1 MNKPLI
7 PYFTRKQSSL
17 AIIGFVIILLVCIV
31 LFFTRSLPLLW
42 IAFAFFEVL
51 GFFFFAS
58 LLGRS
63 WHDIPPKQ
71 FLQRLFGTALF
82 IRLVWVVSSYFFF
95 EYQTGIPFEFA
106 AGDSLFYHEVG
117 SALAERGLGQI
128 NEIAGDVSLPDRGFP
143 IYLSLIYSVFGD
155 HVIIPRIINAI
166 LGAWTCILVYRLSKR
181 NFGETVARIAGI
193 LLLLAP
199 MFVYF
204 SGLHLKETLMIFLL
218 LTFLE
223 RADWVLRKRSLK
235 VTDLIILSLVGVSL
249 YFFRTVLFFSVL
261 FALFSTLLLSSR
273 GNRTIMNRAFIGIWI
288 VVVLWIFFSAQIIGE
303 LEYLTGNINIQE
315 TNLQWRAVREGGNRL
330 ATYGSSLLF
339 APFMLMVPFPTLVN
353 IETQQEIMML
363 SGAYYTKNI
372 ISFFVLTALILII
385 KEKAYR
391 KHILILSFILIYLAI
406 LTKSSFSLS
415 GRFHMPLMPFY
426 MILAAYGIVNF
437 YRIGRRYYIT
447 YIILMAVVIIAWNW
461 FKLAGRGII

>member
-17 AIIGFVIILLVCIV
+17 AIIGFVFILLLCIV
-31 LFFTRSLPLLW
+31 MFFTRSLPLMW
-42 IAFAFFEVL
+42 VAFALLEVI

-63 WHDIPPKQ
+63 WFDIPRRQ

-82 IRLVWVVSSYFFF
+82 IRLVWVVASYFFF
-95 EYQTGIPFEFA
+95 EHQTGIPFEFA

-117 SALAERGLGQI
+117 SALAERGIGQI

-166 LGAWTCILVYRLSKR
+166 LGAWTCVFVFQLTRR
-181 NFGETVARIAGI
+181 NFGDKVARIAGI

-199 MFVYF
+199 MLIYLT
-204 SGLHLKETLMIFLL
+204 GLHLKETVMIFLL
-218 LTFLE
+218 VTFME
-223 RADWVLRKRSLK
+223 RADWILRKRSLK
-235 VTDLIILSLVGVSL
+235 FTDLIILSLLGISL
-249 YFFRTVLFFSVL
+249 YFFRTVLFFS
-261 FALFSTLLLSSR
+261 ALFSVFSVILLSAK
-273 GNRTIMNRAFIGIWI
+273 GNRTILNRAFIGIWI

-385 KEKAYR
+385 KEKTYR

-437 YRIGRRYYIT
+437 YRFGRRYYIP
-447 YIILMAVVIIAWNW
+447 YIVLVAAVIIVWNW